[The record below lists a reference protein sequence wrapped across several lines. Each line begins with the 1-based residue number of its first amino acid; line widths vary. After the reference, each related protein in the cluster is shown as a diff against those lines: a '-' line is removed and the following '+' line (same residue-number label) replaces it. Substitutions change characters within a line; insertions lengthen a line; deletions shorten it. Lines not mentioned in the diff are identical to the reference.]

1 MGVYDIDG
9 RSVVSDS
16 DVIITGDLPKIFITS
31 NTAYNQ
37 MVRDT
42 NYKGTFTFV
51 DGKAKMK
58 NVPIKFKLQGSGSLG
73 YAKKNLNITFYSD
86 DTYDTKQKFRF
97 NSWMPVSKVH
107 LKANEFD
114 YSMVRNSVGAI
125 FTYMTMGKNLPQ
137 GAKGYIESF
146 PVIAYFNGAYM
157 GCHTLNLPQDGK
169 TYNFTDAQETAC
181 TNLAYRCG
189 DTQTEWDDLANW
201 EYRGDEDE
209 TANMRAAFTSL
220 LNIMADHTNLTKSII
235 EAHFDIQTLIAYWT
249 LADIMLAVDSLIN
262 NWTLVTWDG
271 TIWYHTWYDMDLIFG
286 LGGNDGYN
294 LSADYNIQL
303 CQQYRYN
310 EFWQKVVSLYGDE
323 IASMYAMLR
332 TNGIDADSIYNLFH
346 DFQSVWGWQNIAKDR
361 EVWAD
366 DKRNNNEISKTWIEN
381 RLAYLDNKYNYVAGS

>member
-73 YAKKNLNITFYSD
+73 YAKKNLNITFYTD
-86 DTYDTKQKFRF
+86 ETYDTKQKFRF

-125 FTYMTMGKNLPQ
+125 FTYTMMGKDLPK
-137 GAKGYIESF
+137 GARGYIESF
-146 PVIAYFNGAYM
+146 PVIAYFNDAYM

-189 DTQTEWDDLANW
+189 DTQTEWDDLAKW

-209 TANMRAAFTSL
+209 TENMRSAFTSL
-220 LNIMADHTNLTKSII
+220 LNIMSDHTNLTKSII
-235 EAHFDIQTLIAYWT
+235 EAHFDVQTLIAYWV

-271 TIWYHTWYDMDLIFG
+271 VKWYHVWYDMDLILG

-294 LSADYNIQL
+294 LAANYNIQL

-310 EFWQKVVSLYGDE
+310 EFWQKVVYLYGDE
-323 IASMYAMLR
+323 ITSMYTTLR
-332 TNGIDADSIYNLFH
+332 TNGINADYIYNMFH
-346 DFQSVWGWQNIAKDR
+346 DFQSVWGWQNIARDR
-361 EVWAD
+361 EVWAE
-366 DKRNNNEISKTWIEN
+366 DKRNSNEITRDWIAD
-381 RLAYLDNKYNYVAGS
+381 RITYLDNKYNYSPT